1 MVAARVLSRI
11 AKMLRDRRGVA
22 AVEMALA
29 SPVLLVF
36 ICGTFEL
43 TQYIATHVKTAQ
55 TAATVSD
62 VVARYEA
69 VTADSVK
76 AIFDVSGVVMGDRR
90 FGERGVIVLSSV
102 ARVGRAAATVSWQCR
117 GGGKL
122 AAASLLGTVSRTAT
136 LPDGFVLDEGD
147 NVIIAE
153 VFFRYAPTFSLI
165 PIGERTLRKTA
176 IFRPR
181 LGALTT
187 APGC

>member
-1 MVAARVLSRI
+1 MAARILSRI
-11 AKMLRDRRGVA
+11 AAMFRDRCGVA
-22 AVEMALA
+22 AVEMAVA
-29 SPVLLVF
+29 SPILLLF

-43 TQYIATHVKTAQ
+43 TQYIAAHVKTAQ

-76 AIFDVSGVVMGDRR
+76 AIFDVSSVVMGDRR
-90 FGERGVIVLSSV
+90 FGDRGVIVLSSV
-102 ARVGRAAATVSWQCR
+102 ARAGRNAATVSWQCR

-122 AAASLLGTVSRTAT
+122 SAASVIGAVSRTAT
-136 LPDGFVLDEGD
+136 LPAGFALDEGD
-147 NVIIAE
+147 NIIIAE
-153 VFFRYAPTFSLI
+153 FFFRYAPTFSLM